1 MTKEEKIQEQVRL
14 ALEAREIYPF
24 SVIYTYQ
31 LGNGGLLAITTYMK
45 DDLTE
50 LMSILGYA
58 VMCDKSGYV
67 LLEENNTVLLMG
79 MALSN
84 LYILGL

>member
-1 MTKEEKIQEQVRL
+1 
-14 ALEAREIYPF
+14 
-24 SVIYTYQ
+24 
-31 LGNGGLLAITTYMK
+31 MK